1 MIYILSS
8 LIGVIIGGVISSLC
22 YSLRT
27 KLGVLY
33 IDESNPEGEKW
44 HIEIDGGVL
53 EKHRKRMVLRI
64 IRNGG
69 RVKY

>member
-1 MIYILSS
+1 MVYILSL
-8 LIGVIIGGVISSLC
+8 LIGTIIGGVISSLY

-53 EKHRKRMVLRI
+53 EKRRKRMVLRI